1 MTTSSVAETWMLI
14 EAIVNLMEL
23 SFALIAKASFAMIA
37 STSASANPPRK
48 ETTATR
54 TSRRPLTSD
63 EPIENGADRH
73 GLTLQREP
81 SGSVRHGRLSR
92 LCATSRLHL
101 DAQGRLR

>member
-1 MTTSSVAETWMLI
+1 
-14 EAIVNLMEL
+14 
-23 SFALIAKASFAMIA
+23 MIP
-37 STSASANPPRK
+37 STSAFSQSTEERDDCYEDQSA
-48 ETTATR
+48 
-54 TSRRPLTSD
+54 PLTSD
-63 EPIENGADRH
+63 EPIEDGADRH